1 MKKILILGGTGFVGR
16 SVCEKLSETFGASG
30 VRLVV
35 PSRRPQRAKHLLPL
49 PTVQLV
55 QADVHDE
62 AQLAA
67 LLPGCGAVINLIAI
81 LHGEAA
87 DFERVHVTFAK
98 KLAQACVQA
107 GVRRVLHVSALGAA
121 AHAPSNYLR
130 SKSAGEAALRS
141 AGLDLSVLRPSVI
154 FGANDR
160 FMNTFAKLQSVFP
173 VLPLACADAR
183 FQPVW
188 VDDVAQ
194 ALVTC
199 LVSPLSSV
207 RTFECT
213 GPKVYT
219 LAELVRMAGQAAGHE
234 RPIVKLG
241 DGLGRLQARL
251 MGLAPGEPLMSLDNI
266 ESMKL
271 PSVASGALPGLK
283 ALGIDAT
290 ALEAVLPGY
299 LGPARGRA
307 RMEAWRS
314 AARRA

>member
-16 SVCEKLSETFGASG
+16 SVCDKLAVAFGSTGTA
-30 VRLVV
+30 LVV
-35 PSRRPQRAKHLLPL
+35 PSRRPHRAKHLLTL

-62 AQLAA
+62 AQLAV
-67 LLPGCGAVINLIAI
+67 LVQGSDAVINLIAI
-81 LHGEAA
+81 LHGDAA
-87 DFERVHVTFAK
+87 AFERAHVGFAK
-98 KLAQACVQA
+98 KLAQACVRA
-107 GVRRVLHVSALGAA
+107 GVRRVLHISALGAA

-130 SKSAGEAALRS
+130 SKSAGEVALRS

-154 FGANDR
+154 FGAHDR

-173 VLPLACADAR
+173 LMPLACADAR

-188 VDDVAQ
+188 VEDVAQ

-219 LAELVRMAGQAAGHE
+219 LAELVRLAGRTSGHE
-234 RPIVKLG
+234 RPIVPLG
-241 DGLGRLQARL
+241 TGLGRLQARV
-251 MGLAPGEPLMSLDNI
+251 MGLLPGEPLMSQDNI
-266 ESMKL
+266 DSMQL
-271 PSVASGALPGLK
+271 PSVASGALPGL
-283 ALGIDAT
+283 AELGIEPAS
-290 ALEAVLPGY
+290 LEAVLPTY
-299 LGPARGRA
+299 LAPVRGPG

-314 AARRA
+314 AARRG